1 MPAAKLAC
9 ALARQRVREALMAA
23 KLLFD
28 DVICAMCDV
37 VIGRTP
43 FDISEMVFFC
53 EECALE
59 VEDVELVP
67 VEGRG

>member
-1 MPAAKLAC
+1 
-9 ALARQRVREALMAA
+9 MAP

-43 FDISEMVFFC
+43 FDISEMVSFC

>member
-1 MPAAKLAC
+1 
-9 ALARQRVREALMAA
+9 MAP

-28 DVICAMCDV
+28 DV
-37 VIGRTP
+37 GRTP

>member
-1 MPAAKLAC
+1 
-9 ALARQRVREALMAA
+9 MAPE
-23 KLLFD
+23 LLFD

-53 EECALE
+53 EECALRSRRRR
-59 VEDVELVP
+59 LVP